1 MQPMQNFR
9 CSIVAAA
16 LLAGAIVG
24 CGANRLGKKL
34 PPPPHMGPLT
44 VSATAEPDRGDAP
57 LTVEFAAEVY
67 EGDEARDATFEWDF
81 ADGSKRAKG
90 AQVKH
95 TFRTP
100 GRYVVRVRVTDA
112 YGRRGEDE
120 VIIDAE

>member
-1 MQPMQNFR
+1 MLGG
-9 CSIVAAA
+9 CVVA
-16 LLAGAIVG
+16 G
-24 CGANRLGKKL
+24 CGMFRTVEKL

-44 VSATAEPDRGDAP
+44 VAATAEPDRGDAP

-81 ADGSKRAKG
+81 ADGSKQAKG

-120 VIIDAE
+120 VIVDAE